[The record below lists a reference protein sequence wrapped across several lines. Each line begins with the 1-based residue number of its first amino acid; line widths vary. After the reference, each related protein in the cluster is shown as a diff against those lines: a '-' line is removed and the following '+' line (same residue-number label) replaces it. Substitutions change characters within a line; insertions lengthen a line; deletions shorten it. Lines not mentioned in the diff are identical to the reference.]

1 MLRMTSSRFC
11 LMCLLTSFLSSIT
24 STASGFSFSFSSHS
38 SSSHSS
44 QDSGNSPRTTTN
56 RPWGNIGA
64 FKPGLQVENNVTSDP
79 NGYSYSYSYQT
90 SNNGAENGYY
100 LGAAPGTG
108 WPGAMNP
115 MMMSSQ
121 QAYAPAYSPAA
132 YAGYPGQMPAT
143 ATAGQ
148 PSVEVEVSETSPFE
162 QQNIVYTVRV
172 VSSDNLKTLNPILPR
187 IEGAA
192 LQKVDGPVAT
202 LRTDKRSGNQEIVNT
217 YHFKLTPLRSGEIV
231 IPVISFKGTQAS
243 SNRQWNGMPGMP
255 PATGSGEAFTIAAS
269 KPVSLSVQ
277 PAEPTVKPWLPLN
290 DLKLKA
296 QLSNEQR
303 VKEGTPV
310 TLTLELDAKGTVGD
324 QLPTLENQLV
334 SDDFRVYRESTT
346 TKNGI
351 SSDGAYLIGSRKE
364 TYTLIPLKD
373 GWIRLPQLGV
383 AWWDVD
389 SNTAEIAGQSDQPEV
404 LPGSGNRVNAARAI
418 NAGGYPV
425 YFWFPLLITVGIIVG
440 YWLGAWARTRPIL
453 KTAMTATVSVLV
465 PLKQRFVASSRVA
478 MQRLNIFEYFRKL
491 RLGLAVYMPL
501 PVKLWMCTR
510 CVEQEDSPGKWC
522 LQFKNRICQHLNIP
536 TQTPLPQIAE
546 RLIELNPQAEPA
558 KLRALVQSLDSAIY
572 GARPLD
578 FNAWKSDFR
587 NQLRPRLF
595 TTRRRGSRRAKAE
608 LPELNPHSA

>member
-1 MLRMTSSRFC
+1 MHRMKNPRFC
-11 LMCLLTSFLSSIT
+11 IICLLTTLLASIAQ
-24 STASGFSFSFSSHS
+24 TASGFSFSFSSN
-38 SSSHSS
+38 SS
-44 QDSGNSPRTTTN
+44 QNNGKSSRTTTN
-56 RPWGNIGA
+56 RPWGNIGE
-64 FKPGLQVENNVTSDP
+64 FKPGLQVENNLTTDP

-90 SNNGAENGYY
+90 TNNGAENGYY

-115 MMMSSQ
+115 LMAPMMPPQ
-121 QAYAPAYSPAA
+121 QAYAGYS
-132 YAGYPGQMPAT
+132 GQMPT
-143 ATAGQ
+143 ASSTGL
-148 PSVEVEVSETSPFE
+148 PTVEVEVSERSPFE

-192 LQKVDGPVAT
+192 LQKVDGPAASM
-202 LRTDKRSGNQEIVNT
+202 RTDERGGNREIVNT
-217 YHFKLTPLRSGEIV
+217 YHFKLTPLRSGDVV
-231 IPVISFKGTQAS
+231 IPAIGFKGTQAS
-243 SNRQWNGMPGMP
+243 SARQYAMPGMP
-255 PATGSGEAFTIAAS
+255 AAAGAGESFTITAS
-269 KPVSLSVQ
+269 KPLTLNVQ
-277 PAEPTVKPWLPLN
+277 PAEPSVKPWLPLN
-290 DLKLKA
+290 DLRLKA
-296 QLSNEQR
+296 SLSNEAR

-324 QLPTLENQLV
+324 QLPSLENQLV
-334 SDDFRVYRESTT
+334 SDDFRVYRESTN

-351 SSDGAYLIGSRKE
+351 SSDGGYLIGSRTE

-389 SNTAEIAGQSDQPEV
+389 TNTAEIAGQADQPEV
-404 LPGSGNRVNAARAI
+404 LPGSGSHASGARAVS
-418 NAGGYPV
+418 ASGYPV
-425 YFWFPLLITVGIIVG
+425 YFWFPLLITLGMVVG

-453 KTAMTATVSVLV
+453 KSAMVATAAVLI
-465 PLKQRFVASSRVA
+465 PAKQRLITASHVAV
-478 MQRLNIFEYFRKL
+478 QRLNILRYLRKL
-491 RLGLAVYMPL
+491 RMGLAMFMPM

-510 CVEQEDSPGKWC
+510 CVEQEDNPGKWC
-522 LQFKNRICQHLNIP
+522 LQFKNRICQHLRIP
-536 TQTPLPQIAE
+536 SQTPLPQIAE

-558 KLRALVQSLDSAIY
+558 KIRALVQSLDSAIY

-595 TTRRRGSRRAKAE
+595 SHRRRSSHRARKE
-608 LPELNPHSA
+608 LPELNPRTAS

>member
-1 MLRMTSSRFC
+1 MRRMTTSRFC
-11 LMCLLTSFLSSIT
+11 LMCLLMSFLSSVMQ
-24 STASGFSFSFSSHS
+24 TASSFSFSFSTS
-38 SSSHSS
+38 ST
-44 QDSGNSPRTTTN
+44 QGSGKSPRTTTN

-64 FKPGLQVENNVTSDP
+64 FKPGLAVENNVTSDP

-90 SNNGAENGYY
+90 INNGAENGYY

-108 WPGAMNP
+108 WPGVMNP
-115 MMMSSQ
+115 MMPPQ
-121 QAYAPAYSPAA
+121 QAYAA
-132 YAGYPGQMPAT
+132 YPGQMPA
-143 ATAGQ
+143 AALPAAGQ
-148 PSVEVEVSETSPFE
+148 PSVEVEVSETAPFE

-172 VSSDNLKTLNPILPR
+172 VSSDNLKTLNPILPQ

-192 LQKVDGPVAT
+192 LQKVDGPVASM
-202 LRTDKRSGNQEIVNT
+202 RTDKRSGSQEIVNT
-217 YHFKLTPLRSGEIV
+217 YRFKLTPLRSGEIV

-243 SNRQWNGMPGMP
+243 SNGQWNVMPGMP
-255 PATGSGEAFTIAAS
+255 PAIGTEEAFTIAAS
-269 KPVSLSVQ
+269 KPVTLSVQ
-277 PAEPTVKPWLPLN
+277 PAEPAVKPWLPLN

-296 QLSNEQR
+296 RLSNEQR

-310 TLTLELDAKGTVGD
+310 TLTLELEAKGTVGD

-389 SNTAEIAGQSDQPEV
+389 SNTAQIAGQFDQPEV
-404 LPGSGNRVNAARAI
+404 LSSNGSSANAARAVS
-418 NAGGYPV
+418 GDGYPI
-425 YFWFPLLITVGIIVG
+425 YFWFPLLITLGMIVG

-453 KTAMTATVSVLV
+453 KSAMAATVSVLV
-465 PLKQRFVASSRVA
+465 PLKQRSVAASRVA
-478 MQRLNIFEYFRKL
+478 MQRLNIIKHLRKL
-491 RLGLAVYMPL
+491 RLGFAMFMPL

-522 LQFKNRICQHLNIP
+522 MQFKNRICQHLKIP
-536 TQTPLPQIAE
+536 SQTPLPQIAE
-546 RLIELNPQAEPA
+546 KLIELNPQAEPA

-595 TTRRRGSRRAKAE
+595 SHRRRSSHRAKAE

>member
-1 MLRMTSSRFC
+1 MHRMTTSRFC
-11 LMCLLTSFLSSIT
+11 LICLLTSFLSGIT
-24 STASGFSFSFSSHS
+24 QTASGFSFSFSSHS
-38 SSSHSS
+38 S
-44 QDSGNSPRTTTN
+44 QNSGNSPRSTTN
-56 RPWGNIGA
+56 RPWGNIEA
-64 FKPGLQVENNVTSDP
+64 FKPGLQGESNVTSDA

-90 SNNGAENGYY
+90 NNNGAENGYY

-108 WPGAMNP
+108 WPSMMNPAMNP
-115 MMMSSQ
+115 MMPSQ
-121 QAYAPAYSPAA
+121 QAYAPAG
-132 YAGYPGQMPAT
+132 YAGYPGQMAAT

-148 PSVEVEVSETSPFE
+148 PSVEVKVSETSPFE

-172 VSSDNLKTLNPILPR
+172 VSSDNLKTLNPVLPR

-192 LQKVDGPVAT
+192 LQKVDGPVAS
-202 LRTDKRSGNQEIVNT
+202 LRTDKRSGNREIVNT

-255 PATGSGEAFTIAAS
+255 PTAGAGEAFTIAS
-269 KPVSLSVQ
+269 SNPVTLSVQ
-277 PAEPTVKPWLPLN
+277 PAEPSVKPWLPLN

-334 SDDFRVYRESTT
+334 SDAFRVYRESTT

-389 SNTAEIAGQSDQPEV
+389 SNTAQIAGQSDQPEV
-404 LPGSGNRVNAARAI
+404 LPGSGSSAHAARVTSD
-418 NAGGYPV
+418 GRYPL
-425 YFWFPLLITVGIIVG
+425 YFWFPMLITLGMILG
-440 YWLGAWARTRPIL
+440 YWLGAWARTRPVL
-453 KTAMTATVSVLV
+453 KAAMAATVSVLV
-465 PLKQRFVASSRVA
+465 PLKQRVVASSRVS
-478 MQRLNIFEYFRKL
+478 MQRLNVMKYL
-491 RLGLAVYMPL
+491 RRLRIGLAMFMPL

-510 CVEQEDSPGKWC
+510 CVEQEESPGKWC
-522 LQFKNRICQHLNIP
+522 MHFKSRICEHLKIP
-536 TQTPLPQIAE
+536 SQTPLPQIAE

-558 KLRALVQSLDSAIY
+558 KLRALVQSLDSAMY

-578 FNAWKSDFR
+578 FNAWKSDLR

-595 TTRRRGSRRAKAE
+595 STRRRSSRRSKAE

>member
-1 MLRMTSSRFC
+1 MSRMNTSRFC
-11 LMCLLTSFLSSIT
+11 LVCLLASFLSSLAQ
-24 STASGFSFSFSSHS
+24 TASGFSFSFSSHS
-38 SSSHSS
+38 S
-44 QDSGNSPRTTTN
+44 QGNGKPPRTTTN

-64 FKPGLQVENNVTSDP
+64 FKPGLQVEKTVTSDP

-90 SNNGAENGYY
+90 TSNGAENGYY
-100 LGAAPGTG
+100 LGASPGTG

-115 MMMSSQ
+115 MMPPQ
-121 QAYAPAYSPAA
+121 QAYAA
-132 YAGYPGQMPAT
+132 YPGQMPA
-143 ATAGQ
+143 ASVGK
-148 PSVEVEVSETSPFE
+148 PVVEVEVSETSPFE

-192 LQKVDGPVAT
+192 LQKVDGPVASM
-202 LRTDKRSGNQEIVNT
+202 RTDKRSGNQEIVNT

-231 IPVISFKGTQAS
+231 IPVVSFKGTQVS

-255 PATGSGEAFTIAAS
+255 PTSGSEEAFTIAAP
-269 KPVSLSVQ
+269 KPVTLSVQ
-277 PAEPTVKPWLPLN
+277 PAEPSVKPWLPLN

-373 GWIRLPQLGV
+373 GWIRLPQLGIP
-383 AWWDVD
+383 WWDVD
-389 SNTAEIAGQSDQPEV
+389 TNSAKIAGQSDQPEV
-404 LPGSGNRVNAARAI
+404 MPGSGSHATTARAV
-418 NAGGYPV
+418 NGDGYPI
-425 YFWFPLLITVGIIVG
+425 YFWFPMLITLGIIVG
-440 YWLGAWARTRPIL
+440 YWLGAWARTRPVL
-453 KTAMTATVSVLV
+453 RTAMAATVSVLV
-465 PLKQRFVASSRVA
+465 PVKQQFVASSRVA
-478 MQRLNIFEYFRKL
+478 MHRLNLFKYLRKL
-491 RLGLAVYMPL
+491 RMGFAMFMPL

-510 CVEQEDSPGKWC
+510 CVEQEESPGKWC
-522 LQFKNRICQHLNIP
+522 MQFKNRICQHLKIP
-536 TQTPLPQIAE
+536 SQTPLPQIAE

-578 FNAWKSDFR
+578 FNAWKNDFR

-595 TTRRRGSRRAKAE
+595 SSRRRVSRRAKAE

>member
-1 MLRMTSSRFC
+1 MHRMKTSRFC
-11 LMCLLTSFLSSIT
+11 LICLLTSFLSGIT
-24 STASGFSFSFSSHS
+24 QSASGFSFSFSSNN
-38 SSSHSS
+38 S
-44 QDSGNSPRTTTN
+44 QNRANPPRTTSN

-90 SNNGAENGYY
+90 TNNGAENGYY
-100 LGAAPGTG
+100 LGGAPGTG

-115 MMMSSQ
+115 LMPPQ
-121 QAYAPAYSPAA
+121 QAYAPSA
-132 YAGYPGQMPAT
+132 YAGYPGQVAANAT

-148 PSVEVEVSETSPFE
+148 PTVEVEVRETSPFE

-172 VSSDNLKTLNPILPR
+172 VSSDNLKTLNPTLPR

-192 LQKVDGPVAT
+192 LQKVDGPVASM
-202 LRTDKRSGNQEIVNT
+202 RTDRRSGNQEIVNT

-231 IPVISFKGTQAS
+231 IPVISFKGTHVS
-243 SNRQWNGMPGMP
+243 SKRQWNMPGMP
-255 PATGSGEAFTIAAS
+255 SATGAGEAFTVAS
-269 KPVSLSVQ
+269 TKPVTLTVQ

-351 SSDGAYLIGSRKE
+351 SSDGGYLIGSRKE

-389 SNTAEIAGQSDQPEV
+389 SNTAQIASQSDQPEV
-404 LPGSGNRVNAARAI
+404 LPGSGSSAHASRTASD
-418 NAGGYPV
+418 GGYPV
-425 YFWFPLLITVGIIVG
+425 YFWFPMLITLGVILG
-440 YWLGAWARTRPIL
+440 YWLGAWARTRPVL
-453 KTAMTATVSVLV
+453 KTAMSTAVSMLV
-465 PLKQRFVASSRVA
+465 SLKQRVAASSRVTL
-478 MQRLNIFEYFRKL
+478 QRLNVMKYLRKL
-491 RLGLAVYMPL
+491 RTGFAMFMPL

-510 CVEQEDSPGKWC
+510 CAEQEESPGKWC
-522 LQFKNRICQHLNIP
+522 MQFKSRICQHLKIP
-536 TQTPLPQIAE
+536 SQTPLPQVAE

-558 KLRALVQSLDSAIY
+558 KIRALVQSLDSAMY

-578 FNAWKSDFR
+578 FNAWKSDLR

-595 TTRRRGSRRAKAE
+595 SQRRRSSRRAKAE

>member
-1 MLRMTSSRFC
+1 MRHMKTSRFC
-11 LMCLLTSFLSSIT
+11 LICLLTSFLSGVVQ
-24 STASGFSFSFSSHS
+24 TASGFSFGFSSHR
-38 SSSHSS
+38 S
-44 QDSGNSPRTTTN
+44 QESGNSPRTTTN
-56 RPWGNIGA
+56 RPWGNIGD
-64 FKPGLQVENNVTSDP
+64 FKPGLQAESNVTSDP

-90 SNNGAENGYY
+90 NTNSAENGYY
-100 LGAAPGTG
+100 PGAAPGTG

-115 MMMSSQ
+115 VMPSQ
-121 QAYAPAYSPAA
+121 QAYAPAYNPAA
-132 YAGYPGQMPAT
+132 YAGYPGQMSATT

-148 PSVEVEVSETSPFE
+148 PTVEVEVSETSPFE

-192 LQKVDGPVAT
+192 LQKVDGPVAS
-202 LRTDKRSGNQEIVNT
+202 LRTDKRSGSQEIVNT

-231 IPVISFKGTQAS
+231 VPDISFNGTRAA
-243 SNRQWNGMPGMP
+243 SNRQWNPGMP
-255 PATGSGEAFTIAAS
+255 PTGTGVAFTIASA
-269 KPVSLSVQ
+269 KPVTLHVQ
-277 PAEPTVKPWLPLN
+277 PAEPSVKPWLPLN

-310 TLTLELDAKGTVGD
+310 TLTLELDAKGAVGD

-404 LPGSGNRVNAARAI
+404 LPGSGSRANAARDAS
-418 NAGGYPV
+418 GDGYPI
-425 YFWFPLLITVGIIVG
+425 YFWFPMLITLGMILG
-440 YWLGAWARTRPIL
+440 YWLGAWARTRPVL
-453 KTAMTATVSVLV
+453 KAAMAATVSVLV
-465 PLKQRFVASSRVA
+465 PVKQQVVTTSRA
-478 MQRLNIFEYFRKL
+478 TMQRLNMMKHLRKL
-491 RLGLAVYMPL
+491 RIGMAMFMPL

-510 CVEQEDSPGKWC
+510 CGEQEESPGKWC
-522 LQFKNRICQHLNIP
+522 MQFKNRICQHLKIP
-536 TQTPLPQIAE
+536 SQTPLPQIAE
-546 RLIELNPQAEPA
+546 KLIELNPQAEPA
-558 KLRALVQSLDSAIY
+558 KIRALVQSLDSAIY

-595 TTRRRGSRRAKAE
+595 STRRRGSRRAKAE